1 MLPSLLQFVPEG
13 RSMANLASVVQQLKV
28 ERDQTQRRLE
38 QLDQALQAL
47 GGLSG
52 LRRSGS
58 RGRRFGKTR
67 RTLSAGARRRIAAA
81 QRARWAKWRTAKR
94 GKKS

>member
-1 MLPSLLQFVPEG
+1 
-13 RSMANLASVVQQLKV
+13 MANLASVVQQLKM
-28 ERDQTQRRLE
+28 ERDQLQRRLE

-58 RGRRFGKTR
+58 RGRKFVRTR
-67 RTLSAGARRRIAAA
+67 RKMSAAARRRIVAA
-81 QRARWAKWRTAKR
+81 QRARWAKWRAGKR
-94 GKKS
+94 GRKS